1 GQHHVDR
8 QQLADRGVPPH
19 PAQPRGGEHHGVEV
33 RVRAERT
40 VQAGLDVAADP
51 LHIQVRPGPQQL
63 GAAARGAG
71 AHLRPGRQLGEG
83 EAVAGAERVAR
94 ILPRRVAGQGDLLER
109 SRGEVLAGVDDHVD
123 RPVQQRLAYGG
134 DEHAGAADLG
144 ERTDAVAV
152 AVGAH
157 VHQLDGV
164 PGAGHERLAHLPR
177 LGQGE
182 VGGAGA
188 DAQGRTGGGHEVA
201 PARTAS
207 CSRRWAAIC
216 SRVSTSCSADTA
228 RAALTWQQLWPQ
240 TSSTAPSS
248 VTAIRSREGSRCSC
262 TMSASAA
269 TKRGSVPE
277 VATRRKAS
285 CCSWAVSFASV
296 SRSQITSTW
305 SVTKPIG
312 TTITASAWSSAATRA
327 MTSLTSGSSQGT
339 CGEPE
344 RDWETSSHPG
354 STGRS
359 SCRCSMT

>member
-1 GQHHVDR
+1 
-8 QQLADRGVPPH
+8 
-19 PAQPRGGEHHGVEV
+19 
-33 RVRAERT
+33 
-40 VQAGLDVAADP
+40 
-51 LHIQVRPGPQQL
+51 
-63 GAAARGAG
+63 
-71 AHLRPGRQLGEG
+71 
-83 EAVAGAERVAR
+83 
-94 ILPRRVAGQGDLLER
+94 
-109 SRGEVLAGVDDHVD
+109 
-123 RPVQQRLAYGG
+123 
-134 DEHAGAADLG
+134 
-144 ERTDAVAV
+144 
-152 AVGAH
+152 
-157 VHQLDGV
+157 
-164 PGAGHERLAHLPR
+164 R

-216 SRVSTSCSADTA
+216 SRVSTSCSAGTA

-305 SVTKPIG
+305 SVTQPIG

-327 MTSLTSGSSQGT
+327 MTSLPSGSSQGT
-339 CGEPE
+339 CEPE
-344 RDWETSSHPG
+344 EGGRLSLGGLSRLGVQLPDPLYVVGDEADRHHDHRIGLVLRRDPRDDVVDVRLQPG
-354 STGRS
+354 HVRGAGAGLVDQLPSGQHGQVVVQVLHDVAARGQVLVHVPVPLA
-359 SCRCSMT
+359 RRPRG